1 MNNIAYEEILKDLTP
16 FQQATILYNDEHI
29 CEEYKRYMLLDVLKI
44 ADGALKNQIEE
55 RLKFMLL
62 KSEDFEQ
69 DKDGFVFVVRDC
81 NHKILSMFLKYADAN
96 DFVCQY
102 RYEKG
107 INLNIAKYCMSN
119 IYECTY
125 WSPFVS
131 MNQKVK
137 GNCFVGEENSSQVI
151 VNNCFQEGNYFKN
164 KSRFEYGF
172 FHIPNPFRKGD
183 IVRYRYDENNYMIL
197 MSQEEYQNLFG
208 YEIQASYL
216 RTCYLDIDGLWKI
229 KYLNPLFLKSQNFK
243 NMGKSEMYKE
253 SYQLL
258 RDYLISDAPWQR
270 EDTMNV
276 LESSRMYMMENEKYL
291 KQYLERI
298 KNNKLKVL
306 NAHSIED
313 LFRLDENYEME

>member
-16 FQQATILYNDEHI
+16 FQQATILYNDVHI
-29 CEEYKRYMLLDVLKI
+29 CEEYKRYMLLDVLKM

-119 IYECTY
+119 IYKCTY
-125 WSPFVS
+125 WSPSITTEQEVKENCVVGKEIFDHGI
-131 MNQKVK
+131 MND
-137 GNCFVGEENSSQVI
+137 CFREGDY
-151 VNNCFQEGNYFKN
+151 FQN
-164 KSRFEYGF
+164 KTRFEYGF
-172 FHIPNPFRKGD
+172 FNIPNRFNRGD
-183 IVRYRYDENNYMIL
+183 IVRYTYDENYYMVL

-291 KQYLERI
+291 KQNLERI

>member
-1 MNNIAYEEILKDLTP
+1 MNITAYEKLLEDLTP
-16 FQQATILYNDEHI
+16 YQQATIIYNDVHI

-81 NHKILSMFLKYADAN
+81 NHKILSMFLKYTDVN

-197 MSQEEYQNLFG
+197 MHQEEYQNLFG

-216 RTCYLDIDGLWKI
+216 RVCYLDVDGLWKI
-229 KYLNPLFLKSQNFK
+229 KYLNPLFLTSQK
-243 NMGKSEMYKE
+243 IEEMSKSETYKE
-253 SYQLL
+253 AYKLL
-258 RDYLISDAPWQR
+258 HDFLVSDAPW
-270 EDTMNV
+270 ECADTMNV
-276 LESSRMYMMENEKYL
+276 LVNSRMYMMESEKYL
-291 KQYLERI
+291 KHSLDRVQ
-298 KNNKLKVL
+298 KSKLKVL
-306 NAHSIED
+306 NAHSVED
-313 LFRLDENYEME
+313 IFGLDKEYEFK

>member
-16 FQQATILYNDEHI
+16 FQQATILYNDVHI
-29 CEEYKRYMLLDVLKI
+29 CEEYKRYMLLDVLKM

-119 IYECTY
+119 IYKCTY
-125 WSPFVS
+125 WSPS
-131 MNQKVK
+131 ITTEQKVK
-137 GNCFVGEENSSQVI
+137 ENCVVGKEIFDHGIMND
-151 VNNCFQEGNYFKN
+151 CFREGDYFQN
-164 KSRFEYGF
+164 KTRFEYGF
-172 FHIPNPFRKGD
+172 FHIPNRFNRGD
-183 IVRYRYDENNYMIL
+183 IVRYTYDENYYMVL

-291 KQYLERI
+291 KQNLERI